1 MAEIDEYIVH
11 KDYLKKLTIFF
22 SRSFIDSVDC
32 QRRTKLLEE
41 KREER
46 IRIFYSIFIPSLLT
60 KCSNDV
66 YICLFEECKTTK
78 ICFPNEI
85 GLVRHCL
92 RRHKKEIPACGNF
105 LMTTNCSLKY
115 NIVCEQCI
123 DITIEIDETIVLS
136 GSTSSTEEDSDA
148 LIASLCQ
155 RKAIKYTE
163 DWHDLEEAKT
173 WSQPFDDYYFSEDD
187 NESFRLWRPISI
199 NDLKRN
205 ISTESFK
212 ISRKK

>member
-85 GLVRHCL
+85 GLVRHFL
-92 RRHKKEIPACGNF
+92 RHHKKEIPACGNF

-187 NESFRLWRPISI
+187 IESFRLWRPISI